1 MAVGD
6 RVDPARI
13 GERVLIEPC
22 IRKADGETLE
32 TPRCFRSKCDGRF
45 AEFARVAARHAYP
58 VESHLSDVKFASLP
72 RSYSTTENMLIRAGV
87 TAGETVL
94 VTRVYGGV
102 GTATVQLAAAR
113 GAKVVAVT
121 RALKADRLKARGA
134 EVTLER
140 DDN

>member
-22 IRKADGETLE
+22 IREADGETLE
-32 TPRCFRSKCDGRF
+32 TPRCFGSKCDGGF
-45 AEFARVAARHAYP
+45 AEFARVAARHACP
-58 VESHLSDVKFASLP
+58 VESDCSDVESASLP
-72 RSYSTTENMLIRAGV
+72 RSYSTAKNMLIRAGV
-87 TAGETVL
+87 TAGETGL
-94 VTRVYGGV
+94 LTRVYGGV

-113 GAKVVAVT
+113 EAKVVAVT
-121 RALKADRLKARGA
+121 RASKAERLKTRGA